1 MPRTAVAQTIL
12 DEAIRVVESGGESA
26 IRLRDLVAETGIAL
40 ATIYKYF
47 DNREGLV
54 DSAYAEM
61 YLRSAI
67 VVFSDFERAVATV
80 KDAREFADLLV
91 LFFRRQAHPEAAARR
106 ATRMTVLGSCA
117 TRPGLAAK
125 VAEMNREY
133 VDVFVAT
140 LGPAQ
145 ERGWIKQK
153 YDLRTLAIWFLGA
166 INDRGPFDVNPADWD
181 LDQMNSIIEDTI
193 LSLLVLD

>member
-1 MPRTAVAQTIL
+1 MPRTPVAQTIL

-47 DNREGLV
+47 DNREGLI

-67 VVFSDFERAVATV
+67 VVFNEFESAFTKV
-80 KDAREFADLLV
+80 KTSREFADLLV
-91 LFFRRQAHPEAAARR
+91 QFFRRQAHPDAAARR

-117 TRPGLAAK
+117 TRPGLATK

-133 VDVFVAT
+133 ADMFVRV

-145 ERGWIKQK
+145 ERGWIKKK
-153 YDLRTLAIWFLGA
+153 YDLRTVAIWFLGA
-166 INDRGPFDVNPADWD
+166 ITDRGPFDVSPSDWNV
-181 LDQMNSIIEDTI
+181 DQMNTIIEDSV
-193 LSLLVLD
+193 LALVAVD

>member
-1 MPRTAVAQTIL
+1 MPRNPVAQRIL
-12 DEAIRVVESGGESA
+12 DEAIRVIESGGESA
-26 IRLRDLVAETGIAL
+26 IRLRDLVSETGIAL

-47 DNREGLV
+47 ENREGLI

-61 YLRSAI
+61 YLRSAV
-67 VVFSDFERAVATV
+67 VVFGDFRTAVAKVTT
-80 KDAREFADLLV
+80 AREFADLLV
-91 LFFRRQAHPEAAARR
+91 YFFRRQAHADAASRR

-125 VAEMNREY
+125 VAEMNREFA
-133 VDVFVAT
+133 DLFVTT
-140 LGPAQ
+140 LGPAK
-145 ERGWIKQK
+145 ERGWIKPR

-166 INDRGPFDVNPADWD
+166 INDRGPFDVSPSDWNI
-181 LDQMNSIIEDTI
+181 DQMNSIIEDTI